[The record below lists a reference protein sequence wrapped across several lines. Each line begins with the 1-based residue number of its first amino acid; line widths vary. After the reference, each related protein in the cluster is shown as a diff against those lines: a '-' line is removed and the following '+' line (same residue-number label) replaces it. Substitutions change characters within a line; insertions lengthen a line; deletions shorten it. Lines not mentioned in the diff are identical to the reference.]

1 MVNKQGKVTFKG
13 LLKYLVAKLHRCY
26 QVQFH
31 FQSPKIFS
39 RAFFGAG
46 PLLIQVAGNFFTSL
60 QQTQKTFSFTFFI
73 NFLLYG
79 YSM

>member
-46 PLLIQVAGNFFTSL
+46 PSPIQVAGNFFTFVV
-60 QQTQKTFSFTFFI
+60 TNRKNFFVCMFI
-73 NFLLYG
+73 D
-79 YSM
+79 